1 MINIDATT
9 VAVETSAELKSIL
22 EGNNSIALVYFAQ
35 DITLTVPALLTRE
48 TPRQPIFLG
57 KKIKEEITF
66 CNFFFFVLW
75 LFYAVFISSLNLS
88 AIIAI
93 NSLFVGL
100 PLLADTVY
108 PNILSTIAGSPL
120 PHATSMA

>member
-75 LFYAVFISSLNLS
+75 LFLFDEAV
-88 AIIAI
+88 
-93 NSLFVGL
+93 
-100 PLLADTVY
+100 
-108 PNILSTIAGSPL
+108 
-120 PHATSMA
+120 

>member
-22 EGNNSIALVYFAQ
+22 DGNNSITLVYFAQ

-75 LFYAVFISSLNLS
+75 LFLCSLY
-88 AIIAI
+88 
-93 NSLFVGL
+93 F
-100 PLLADTVY
+100 
-108 PNILSTIAGSPL
+108 
-120 PHATSMA
+120 